1 VAVVVVGRRY
11 AVPEPAAA
19 GWEVLGTE
27 DDVVVSRQVGA
38 SGGGGG
44 GDARVVTFTARP
56 PS

>member
-1 VAVVVVGRRY
+1 MVVGRRY